1 MIVSEAHG
9 TPIAATIAS
18 ASPNEVTLVDATLA
32 ERFVGELPQRIIG
45 DGAYDSDPLDA
56 RLATRGVEMI
66 APSRSNRRVRTQDG
80 RAFRRYRWRWKVER
94 VNAWLQNFRRIV
106 TRWEYKA
113 ETFLAFVQ
121 LACICILLRQF

>member
-1 MIVSEAHG
+1 MASRRHILERKKGGALVGKAKRGKGTKIMIVSE
-9 TPIAATIAS
+9 
-18 ASPNEVTLVDATLA
+18 
-32 ERFVGELPQRIIG
+32 LPQRMLG

-56 RLATRGVEMI
+56 RLTKRGIEMI
-66 APSRSNRRVRTQDG
+66 APNRSNRRVRTQDG
-80 RAFRRYRWRWKVER
+80 RAFRRYRRRWKVER

-113 ETFLAFVQ
+113 QNYRAFVQ